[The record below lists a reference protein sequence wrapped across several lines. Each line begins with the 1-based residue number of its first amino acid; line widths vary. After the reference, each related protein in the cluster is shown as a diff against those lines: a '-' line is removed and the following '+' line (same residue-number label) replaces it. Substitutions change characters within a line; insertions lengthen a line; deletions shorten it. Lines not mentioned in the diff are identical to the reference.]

1 MVKLGTSSIV
11 DEQTMEPRLANL
23 SRIVETLVKLR
34 RQGHRIIIV
43 SSGAI
48 AIGMK
53 TMGLSSK
60 PAALSE
66 VQALASIGQS
76 RLIGLFDTLFRQFD
90 QRIAQILF
98 TRNDILDFNQYKK
111 RHKYPP
117 AAHAD
122 GCDTN
127 CQ

>member
-1 MVKLGTSSIV
+1 MEQTSYIIVVKLGTSSIV

-98 TRNDILDFNQYKK
+98 TRNDILDFNQ
-111 RHKYPP
+111 
-117 AAHAD
+117 
-122 GCDTN
+122 
-127 CQ
+127 